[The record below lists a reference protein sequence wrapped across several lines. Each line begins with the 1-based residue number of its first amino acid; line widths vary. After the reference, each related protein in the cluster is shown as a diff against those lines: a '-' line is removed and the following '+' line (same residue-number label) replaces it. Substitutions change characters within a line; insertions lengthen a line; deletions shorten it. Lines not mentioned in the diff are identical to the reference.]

1 MVSTYLGKQEAQ
13 EPIAKEELLTELT
26 TFSDQFTDLLSKAT
40 ESQLD
45 AKTVD
50 SLQKDQQMMQELLDL
65 LQPPT
70 WNTIRDLFA
79 NANLHEWVVNRKTM
93 S

>member
-1 MVSTYLGKQEAQ
+1 MGKQEAQ

-26 TFSDQFTDLLSKAT
+26 TFRDQFTALLSKAT

-50 SLQKDQQMMQELLDL
+50 SLPKRPADDAGAFRLIATTYLEYYSGL
-65 LQPPT
+65 
-70 WNTIRDLFA
+70 IC
-79 NANLHEWVVNRKTM
+79 
-93 S
+93 

>member
-1 MVSTYLGKQEAQ
+1 M
-13 EPIAKEELLTELT
+13 
-26 TFSDQFTDLLSKAT
+26 LSKAT

-79 NANLHEWVVNRKTM
+79 NAKFARMGGKPGKTNELAEEVYK
-93 S
+93 SLGSARTGIKKQFDQLVDRFFNYS